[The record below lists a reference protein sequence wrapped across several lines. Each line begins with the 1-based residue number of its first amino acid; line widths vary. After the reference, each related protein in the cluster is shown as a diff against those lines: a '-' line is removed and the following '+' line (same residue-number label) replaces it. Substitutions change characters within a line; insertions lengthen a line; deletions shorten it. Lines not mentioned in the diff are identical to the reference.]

1 MENFVKPQDIEQINH
16 NNKRKTHSVK
26 KVHLLITNKWK
37 GTKTEPFEQVLK
49 NLKTVLIYPNNKYNS
64 MSTNKDISQ
73 DCKMHKLAAA
83 QEAKDIYRLLES
95 NILQYN
101 RRSNKQTILYWEE
114 KNKLFK
120 KLQRLSTLKKEL
132 TKSDNLKPKIESKLQ
147 YYSKKIQLCNEYET
161 LHLTDIY
168 SIKSFNEWLNKKQD
182 KNLKEYSMIDV
193 SAFSTSTSKN
203 HDVATDKTK
212 T

>member
-1 MENFVKPQDIEQINH
+1 
-16 NNKRKTHSVK
+16 
-26 KVHLLITNKWK
+26 
-37 GTKTEPFEQVLK
+37 
-49 NLKTVLIYPNNKYNS
+49 

-73 DCKMHKLAAA
+73 NCKTYKPATA

-120 KLQRLSTLKKEL
+120 KLQRFLTLKKEL
-132 TKSDNLKPKIESKLQ
+132 TKADNLKPKIESKIY
-147 YYSKKIQLCNEYET
+147 YYSKKIQFCNEYET

-168 SIKSFNEWLNKKQD
+168 SIKSFNEWLNEKY
-182 KNLKEYSMIDV
+182 KNDFKEYSIIDI
-193 SAFSTSTSKN
+193 STFSTSTSKTPDTTSSKN
-203 HDVATDKTK
+203 
-212 T
+212 